1 MSPWRPLTR
10 LDISISGVLP
20 LTVGY
25 TPYATLRAAKAL
37 KNLRF
42 FKQAEE
48 KRKTSVL
55 RILIFSLI
63 LLGYAVRQT

>member
-42 FKQAEE
+42 FK
-48 KRKTSVL
+48 
-55 RILIFSLI
+55 
-63 LLGYAVRQT
+63 